1 MSAVLTTDAPDAV
14 DAGPHGAGVR
24 AVFALARF
32 EARRMLTSLPVAL
45 VFLGYVAWIV
55 WRGRSAWDGYPA
67 LQDADRA
74 TQTMPVFFGL
84 AVLVSANFAV
94 LRSRRHGTE
103 SHFDVLVLPAWHRT
117 AAHALSVVPAVVLT
131 AVCVAG
137 QFTWE
142 AVKPGAVGHG
152 SPAELAVGPLAVLL
166 LGTLGVLLARV
177 VRSALAAPLGVVVL
191 LLFVFVLGTGPS
203 GADGTSWLAPVVP
216 GISSNTLPSELLGR
230 PAARHALYLT
240 GAALFAAFLAVLVSG
255 GRNLAVRAGTALTL
269 ALAVTGGVLQA
280 RGVEPSPELTAA
292 RVRASVRPEQTCVER
307 GGSTYCAFDEWV
319 PRADTW
325 AEVVEGVQSLAGGTA
340 HDRKLVVRQR
350 IDARYGLKGYAAIPA
365 LTDAGQVTV
374 GTAWGGNR
382 VPEFS
387 SAVAAVL
394 VAGTE
399 AAGSELCD
407 GRMVTVMWLSLAW
420 QDDPMDALRRVR
432 LDDSVE
438 GSAIVLSPTD
448 PLTMTEG
455 QTDVVRR
462 LLENPPAG
470 VGERVKEHWDELTE
484 PGVTTARAA
493 ELLGVRGPDKADSCE
508 E

>member
-1 MSAVLTTDAPDAV
+1 MSAAVLTTTAPDTV
-14 DAGPHGAGVR
+14 DSGPRGTGAK

-32 EARRMLTSLPVAL
+32 EARRMLTSVPVVL
-45 VFLGYVAWIV
+45 VLLGYVAWIV

-74 TQTMPVFFGL
+74 TQSMPMFVGL
-84 AVLVSANFAV
+84 AVLVGVNSAM

-103 SHFDVLVLPAWHRT
+103 PHFAVLVLPAWQRT
-117 AAHALSVVPAVVLT
+117 AAHALSVVPAALLT

-137 QFTWE
+137 QFTW
-142 AVKPGAVGHG
+142 AALKPGAVGHG
-152 SPAELAVGPLAVLL
+152 SLAELAVGPLTVLL
-166 LGTLGVLLARV
+166 FGMLGVLLARV
-177 VRSALAAPLGVVVL
+177 LRSPLAAPLTVVL
-191 LLFVFVLGTGPS
+191 LLFAFVLGTGPS
-203 GADGTSWLAPVVP
+203 GSDGTSWLSPVVAAIGGDP
-216 GISSNTLPSELLGR
+216 LPSELLGR
-230 PAARHALYLT
+230 PAAWHALYLT
-240 GAALFAAFLAVLVSG
+240 GAALCAAFLAVLLSG
-255 GRNLAVRAGTALTL
+255 GRNLAVRTGLALTL

-280 RGVEPSPELTAA
+280 RGAAPSPELTAA
-292 RVRASVRPEQTCVER
+292 RERASVRPEQTCVER
-307 GGSTYCAFDEWV
+307 DGATYCAFDEWV
-319 PRADTW
+319 PRVGAW
-325 AEVVEGVQSLAGGTA
+325 AGVVERVRSLAGGTA
-340 HDRKLVVRQR
+340 GERRIVVRQR
-350 IDARYGLKGYAAIPA
+350 IDARYGPAGDAAIPA
-365 LTDAGQVTV
+365 LTEPGQVTV

-407 GRMVTVMWLSLAW
+407 GRMVTAMWLSLAW

-432 LDDSVE
+432 LDDDVR
-438 GSAIVLSPTD
+438 GTAVVLSPTD
-448 PLTMTEG
+448 PMIMKDG

-470 VGERVKEHWDELTE
+470 TGQRVKAHWDELTE
-484 PGVTTARAA
+484 PGVTTARVA
-493 ELLGVRGPDKADSCE
+493 ELLGVRGPDRPDSCE

>member
-1 MSAVLTTDAPDAV
+1 MSAVLTTTAPDTV
-14 DAGPHGAGVR
+14 EAGPRGAGVR
-24 AVFALARF
+24 AVFALAGI
-32 EARRMLTSLPVAL
+32 EARRMLTSLPVVL
-45 VFLGYVAWIV
+45 VFLGYVTWIV
-55 WRGRSAWDGYPA
+55 WRGDSDWSAYPA

-74 TQTMPVFFGL
+74 TQSMPMFFGL
-84 AVLVSANFAV
+84 AIMMSANFAA

-103 SHFDVLVLPAWHRT
+103 AHFAVLVMPAWQRT
-117 AAHALSVVPAVVLT
+117 AAHALSVVPAAVLT

-137 QFTWE
+137 QFARE

-152 SPAELAVGPLAVLL
+152 SPAELAVGPLTVLL
-166 LGTLGVLLARV
+166 FGTIGVLLAPV
-177 VRSALAAPLGVVVL
+177 LRSVLAAPLAVVL
-191 LLFVFVLGTGPS
+191 LLFVSVLGTGPS
-203 GADGTSWLAPVVP
+203 GTDGTSWLSPVVAA
-216 GISSNTLPSELLGR
+216 ISSDTLPSELLGR
-230 PAARHALYLT
+230 PAAWHALYLT
-240 GAALFAAFLAVLVSG
+240 GAALCAAFLAVLLAG
-255 GRNLAVRAGTALTL
+255 GRNPAVRAGVALSL

-280 RGVEPSPELTAA
+280 RGVTPSPELTAA
-292 RVRASVRPEQTCVER
+292 RERASVRPEQTCVER
-307 GGSTYCAFDEWV
+307 DGSTYCAFDEWV
-319 PRADTW
+319 PRVSAW
-325 AEVVEGVQSLAGGTA
+325 AGVVERVRSLAGGA
-340 HDRKLVVRQR
+340 ARERRIVVRQR
-350 IDARYGLKGYAAIPA
+350 IDARYGLEGDAAIPA
-365 LTDAGQVTV
+365 LTEPGQVTV

-399 AAGSELCD
+399 AEGSELCD

-432 LDDSVE
+432 LDDSVR

-462 LLENPPAG
+462 LLEEPPTG
-470 VGERVKEHWDELTE
+470 VGQRVKEHWDELTA

-493 ELLGVRGPDKADSCE
+493 EVLGVKGPDKADSCE

>member
-14 DAGPHGAGVR
+14 DAGPRGPGVR

-45 VFLGYVAWIV
+45 VLLGYVAWIV

-74 TQTMPVFFGL
+74 TQAMPVFFGL

-103 SHFDVLVLPAWHRT
+103 PHFDVLVMPAWHRT
-117 AAHALSVVPAVVLT
+117 AAHALSVVPAAVLT

-177 VRSALAAPLGVVVL
+177 VRSALAAPLGVVL
-191 LLFVFVLGTGPS
+191 LLFTLVLGTGPS
-203 GADGTSWLAPVVP
+203 GADGTSWLAPVVA

-230 PAARHALYLT
+230 PAAWHALYLT
-240 GAALFAAFLAVLVSG
+240 GTALFAAFLAVLVSG

-280 RGVEPSPELTAA
+280 RGAEPSPELTAA
-292 RVRASVRPEQTCVER
+292 RERASVRPEQTCVER

-319 PRADTW
+319 PRVGTW
-325 AEVVEGVQSLAGGTA
+325 AGVVERVQSLAGGA
-340 HDRKLVVRQR
+340 AQERRIVVRQR
-350 IDARYGLKGYAAIPA
+350 IDARYGLEGDAAIPA

-493 ELLGVRGPDKADSCE
+493 ELLGVRGPEKADSCE